1 MFCVSVLVFKSNLS
15 DYASDKPDVAIGDSD
30 QQFLKDPKKLK
41 VSGKYLKHLCVQLAF
56 WSLNSFKQYSDLWFI
71 LPQRNFYFQLWFR
84 MGFLESLEQPSSHA
98 DWPYQ
103 VLEGA
108 AVCVDVCFQSCGSKR
123 LLLDMLLGSNTCSWA
138 LPEFSGFYP

>member
-56 WSLNSFKQYSDLWFI
+56 
-71 LPQRNFYFQLWFR
+71 
-84 MGFLESLEQPSSHA
+84 
-98 DWPYQ
+98 
-103 VLEGA
+103 
-108 AVCVDVCFQSCGSKR
+108 
-123 LLLDMLLGSNTCSWA
+123 
-138 LPEFSGFYP
+138 